1 MNDRERIKLESLAAD
16 IRDDLA
22 RAQYMGKATVG
33 TWMLMSY
40 VERLEKLVREMGE
53 GEWPNK

>member
-1 MNDRERIKLESLAAD
+1 MNDRERIELERLAAD

-22 RAQYMGKATVG
+22 RAQYMGEATVG

-40 VERLEKLVREMGE
+40 AERLEKLVRVMEE
-53 GEWPNK
+53 GEWPSK